1 MKRGMMVRRLLA
13 VFVIA
18 GMVLAG
24 VASGQS
30 LTVQVAKKEGIGAFI
45 TDAKGMALYI
55 FKKDMP
61 GRSFCSGPCVEKWP
75 VFYSENITPPIGLKA
90 EDFGTITGDDGR
102 KQTTYKG
109 LPLYYFS
116 GDKNPGD
123 ANGQGFNNVWYAAV
137 P

>member
-1 MKRGMMVRRLLA
+1 MIKGKMVRRMLA
-13 VFVIA
+13 VFMIT

-24 VASGQS
+24 TAQGQS
-30 LTVQVAKKEGIGAFI
+30 LTVQVAKKEGLGAFI
-45 TDAKGMALYI
+45 TDAKGMTLYI

-61 GRSFCSGPCVEKWP
+61 GRSFCAGPCVEKWP
-75 VFYSENITPPIGLKA
+75 VFYSESITPPIGLKA
-90 EDFGTITGDDGR
+90 DDFGTITGDDGR

-109 LPLYYFS
+109 LPLYYFL

-123 ANGQGFNNVWYAAV
+123 ANGQGLNDVWYVAA

>member
-1 MKRGMMVRRLLA
+1 MNRGMMVRRMLA
-13 VFVIA
+13 VFVI
-18 GMVLAG
+18 GVMVLAG

-30 LTVQVAKKEGIGAFI
+30 LTVQVSKKEGIGAFI

-61 GRSFCSGPCVEKWP
+61 GRSFCAGPCVEKSP
-75 VFYSENITPPIGLKA
+75 LFYSENITPPIGLKV
-90 EDFGTITGDDGR
+90 EDFGTITDDDGR

-123 ANGQGFNNVWYAAV
+123 ANGQGFNNVWYIAV